1 MAGDL
6 VQIRKVH
13 KLGDGLVQEDEVAIV
28 VVVRVLIL
36 LLAEPLDG
44 ILGYAGLA
52 WKAILFAPVRR
63 GVKCVD
69 AEDLCMAGMI
79 HDGDPRSEVAE
90 FFLVRSINVR
100 RIGVHIPEV
109 TRPGEAHTVAVVDL
123 VKLLVRS
130 VLHW

>member
-63 GVKCVD
+63 GV
-69 AEDLCMAGMI
+69 
-79 HDGDPRSEVAE
+79 
-90 FFLVRSINVR
+90 
-100 RIGVHIPEV
+100 
-109 TRPGEAHTVAVVDL
+109 
-123 VKLLVRS
+123 
-130 VLHW
+130 